1 MFSEM
6 VSEFGNVLKDT
17 LRKSDIIIQWQQS
30 KYFVVLPLLSENN
43 AQTVINRILEKWNI
57 SGYKDRI
64 EVKYTY
70 STLVKQN

>member
-6 VSEFGNVLKDT
+6 VSEFGIVLKNT

-43 AQTVINRILEKWNI
+43 AQTVIDRILDKWNI
-57 SGYKDRI
+57 SGYKGRI
-64 EVKYTY
+64 EVKYTF

>member
-1 MFSEM
+1 M
-6 VSEFGNVLKDT
+6 SEFGNVLKNT

-43 AQTVINRILEKWNI
+43 AQTVIDRILDKWNI

>member
-6 VSEFGNVLKDT
+6 VSEFGNVLKNT
-17 LRKSDIIIQWQQS
+17 LRKSDIIIQWQQG

-43 AQTVINRILEKWNI
+43 AQTVIDRILDKWNI

-64 EVKYTY
+64 EVKYTS
-70 STLVKQN
+70 STLVKRN

>member
-6 VSEFGNVLKDT
+6 VSEFGNVLKNT

-43 AQTVINRILEKWNI
+43 AQTVIDRILDKWNI

-64 EVKYTY
+64 EVKYTF